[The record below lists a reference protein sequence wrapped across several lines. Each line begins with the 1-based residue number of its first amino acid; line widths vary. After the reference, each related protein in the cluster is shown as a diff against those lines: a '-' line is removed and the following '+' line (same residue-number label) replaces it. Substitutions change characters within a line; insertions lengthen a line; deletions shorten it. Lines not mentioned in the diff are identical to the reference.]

1 MLYNAQSVSH
11 KPNIGDFTVVINQ
24 EFNQVAGDLL
34 PANLKITKSFVTGVL
49 LSQVPQ
55 SSLP

>member
-11 KPNIGDFTVVINQ
+11 KPNIGDFTAVIK